1 VIRRAIVVPILLL
14 AGAATGCSTVSD
26 NDTAARVGDVELSQ
40 DELGDLLIGATP
52 TPDPP
57 TSVRDGETARELL
70 TTWIA
75 TRLFEL
81 DLAAQGQSVS
91 PEAIA
96 ATTDAMAA
104 EDPSGWAAKPVDVQT
119 LEVEQRAAFETW
131 SALEVATPSDAEL
144 RSIYEAGVA
153 ESGFL
158 CGAHIL
164 VETAEAAQDIVEQL
178 EGGADFAELA
188 ASDSIDT
195 NTGPNGGNL
204 PCALTAAYEANVP
217 ELAEAFLAAD
227 FGVPVGP
234 VPSEVGYH
242 VIMLRPPDQVDPGEL
257 AAVYNGAPLRFQRAA
272 SGVDI
277 YVDPRFGSFDP
288 SIGVFAL
295 G

>member
-1 VIRRAIVVPILLL
+1 VNRRAVLVPIFLL
-14 AGAATGCSTVSD
+14 AGVATGCSTFSD
-26 NDTAARVGDVELSQ
+26 NDSAARVGDFELSQ

-52 TPDPP
+52 MPDPP
-57 TSVRDGETARELL
+57 TDVRDGETARAVL
-70 TTWIA
+70 TTWII
-75 TRLFEL
+75 TRVFEL
-81 DLAAQGQSVS
+81 DLAAQGASVS
-91 PEAIA
+91 AQAIA
-96 ATTDAMAA
+96 ATGDALAA
-104 EDPSGWAAKPVDVQT
+104 EDPSGWAAKAVDVQT
-119 LEVEQRAAFETW
+119 LEIEQRAAFETW
-131 SALEVATPSDAEL
+131 SALEVAAPSDAEL

-164 VETAEAAQDIVEQL
+164 VETAEAAQDIVDQL

-195 NTGPNGGNL
+195 NSGPNGGNL
-204 PCALTAAYEANVP
+204 PCALTDAYEANVP

-234 VPSEVGYH
+234 VPSEAGYH
-242 VIMLRPPDQVDPGEL
+242 VIVLRPSDQVDPGEL
-257 AAVYNGAPLRFQRAA
+257 GAVYNGAPLRFQRAA
-272 SGVDI
+272 GGVDI

-288 SIGVFAL
+288 SIGVRAI